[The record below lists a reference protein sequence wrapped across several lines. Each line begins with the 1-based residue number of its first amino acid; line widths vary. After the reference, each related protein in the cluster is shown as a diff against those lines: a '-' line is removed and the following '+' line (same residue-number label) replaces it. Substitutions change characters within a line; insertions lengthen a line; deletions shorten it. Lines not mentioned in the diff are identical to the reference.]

1 MQQYDAII
9 LAGGRCPWLKE
20 ICGTEYRCLAPIKS
34 RRMVDYILD
43 AMLASGCVR
52 RIVVAAKTEALA
64 LLEGTLPDGVKLCEA
79 QGDMPTTAYAATMAL
94 GEDSTQQHLYVCDD
108 IPLVTPAGIRDFLSQ
123 CEQYPERQVFYPIIP
138 KKACLALFPEAQR
151 TYGKLP
157 EGEFTGGNMMLLDKR
172 VTINK
177 QELGR
182 EIYALRK
189 SPLRLANWLGWSF
202 ILKAVLHRLSISE
215 AERRFSHIMHT
226 PSKAIIT
233 SYAEIGMDVDKPSD
247 LKLVEKYLTK

>member
-20 ICGTEYRCLAPIKS
+20 ICGTEYRCLVPIKG

-64 LLEGTLPDGVKLCEA
+64 LLEGTLPEGVKLCEA

-202 ILKAVLHRLSISE
+202 IFKAFFRKLTLKAAEERVSE
-215 AERRFSHIMHT
+215 ILA

-233 SYAEIGMDVDKPSD
+233 QHAGIGMDVDKPSD
-247 LKLVEKYLTK
+247 LKLVEKYLSK

>member
-9 LAGGRCPWLKE
+9 LAGGRSPWLKE
-20 ICGTEYRCLAPIKS
+20 ACGTEFRCLAPIKG

-52 RIVVAAKTEALA
+52 RIVVAAKAEALA
-64 LLEGTLPDGVKLCEA
+64 QLEGTLPDGVRMCEA
-79 QGDMPTTAYAATMAL
+79 KGDMPTTAYAATMAL
-94 GEDSTQQHLYVCDD
+94 GEDSTQRHLYVCDD
-108 IPLVTPAGIRDFLSQ
+108 IPLLTPQGIQDFLEQ
-123 CEQYPERQVFYPIIP
+123 CALYPEKHVFYPIIP
-138 KKACLALFPEAQR
+138 KEACLKLFPEAQR

-157 EGEFTGGNMMLLDKR
+157 EGEFTGGNIMLLDKN
-172 VTINK
+172 VTIHK

-202 ILKAVLHRLSISE
+202 ILKAVLRRLTLKA
-215 AERRFSHIMHT
+215 AEERVSQLLG

-233 SYAEIGMDVDKPSD
+233 DHAGIGMDVDKPSD
-247 LKLVEKYLTK
+247 LQLVEKYLNK

>member
-9 LAGGRCPWLKE
+9 LAGGRSPWLKE
-20 ICGTEYRCLAPIKS
+20 ACGTEFRCLAPLKG

-43 AMLASGCVR
+43 AMLACGCVR
-52 RIVVAAKTEALA
+52 RIVIAAKTEALQQ
-64 LLEGTLPDGVKLCEA
+64 LEGTLPAEVMLCEA
-79 QGDMPTTAYAATMAL
+79 KGDMPTTAYAATMAL
-94 GEDSTQQHLYVCDD
+94 GEDSTQRHLYVCDD
-108 IPLVTPAGIRDFLSQ
+108 IPLVTPEGIRDFVKQ
-123 CEQYPERQVFYPIIP
+123 CEAYPERQVFYPIIP
-138 KKACLALFPEAQR
+138 KEACLALFPEAER

-157 EGEFTGGNMMLLDKR
+157 EGAFTGGNIMLLDKR

-202 ILKAVLHRLSISE
+202 ILKAVFRRLTLQVAEERVSE
-215 AERRFSHIMHT
+215 ILA

-233 SYAEIGMDVDKPSD
+233 QHAGIGMDVDKPSD
-247 LKLVEKYLTK
+247 LKLVEQYLSK